1 MSEYKRENSLSLI
14 ILILSGK
21 AVKIEQGLDGM
32 DLLEN
37 KKITSNETLTI
48 APWDVK
54 VIESM

>member
-1 MSEYKRENSLSLI
+1 M
-14 ILILSGK
+14 SGK
-21 AVKIEQGLDGM
+21 AVKIEQVLDGM